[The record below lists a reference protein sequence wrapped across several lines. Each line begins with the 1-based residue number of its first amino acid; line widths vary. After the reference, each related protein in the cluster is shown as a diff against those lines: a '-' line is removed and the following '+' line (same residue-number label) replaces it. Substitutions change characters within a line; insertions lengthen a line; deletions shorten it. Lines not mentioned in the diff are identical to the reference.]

1 MLAVHVSRV
10 WYKDTDGHF
19 FSLDLLARVEL
30 EHATLVSQIN
40 LLLTCFVGQRKALS
54 QGASGLR
61 VGVYQKVALRVTLDL
76 LLTSIEISIEA
87 RDEEHLLLNLVVTR
101 YTKVQVYLL
110 VIFPNITLVFL
121 LVRRVDSIHGNI
133 ILTHPLLYKL
143 NL

>member
-10 WYKDTDGHF
+10 RYKDTDGHF

-30 EHATLVSQIN
+30 EHATLVSQIY

-87 RDEEHLLLNLVVTR
+87 RDE
-101 YTKVQVYLL
+101 
-110 VIFPNITLVFL
+110 
-121 LVRRVDSIHGNI
+121 
-133 ILTHPLLYKL
+133 
-143 NL
+143 